1 MTWYGGMNMKN
12 KPLKHYK
19 RKKFFY
25 RFFMR
30 KSPRSGA
37 MFGLAWMSMV
47 VALLPFV
54 LFVILSFFGGLQHGW
69 KIIAITLSLLLLA
82 APFYIYGFL
91 LCAFG
96 ISRIYRSVTKCKAV
110 GSLAGAL
117 GAWFLPLLGVILIP
131 VLICKKKF
139 FALLLAICGTAFY
152 VSSYLQ
158 YFNILSS
165 VFLGTICYLAALAF
179 CEEKNRFSWKFMI
192 PLCIAISSHL
202 FLMGYHVKL
211 EYDVKDH
218 RNQLSQ
224 IIGRSVEIEDFW
236 RRDAQGFPLDRE
248 PLKSLIAIRLQS
260 YLGEFEYKDA
270 PTAQKKLLEYNK
282 KYPVFVK
289 ALNGFLQLPISHV
302 AHKKPEGEMLYS
314 VLMSELAPFRDSA
327 RYLAMKIAADPND
340 KQLVKKCNYDLI
352 KLRNWTLQNDF
363 YISYLVAIAIEAIRL
378 DALSTVL
385 SNGKFSHQE
394 FIEIV
399 GAPVDWHKY
408 QRYAYGS
415 EATAFKSSFDYLQI
429 YALLQTENKKIN
441 SLKKYMPLFMKVHF
455 LRDYRFA
462 LQTFIKACTVP
473 ANLSG
478 LEQAQLALVD
488 YNEIKRNSYLLSG
501 MCMPALEQVYVRS
514 AQITDARQ
522 MALLAAEVMEYRKQ
536 HGKLP
541 ENLSFLPNVPLAKLD
556 HKPLM
561 YKKTKDGFRIFS
573 HTDKGKKPDEKDTR
587 FSYRVRLDGKNET
600 L

>member
-1 MTWYGGMNMKN
+1 
-12 KPLKHYK
+12 
-19 RKKFFY
+19 
-25 RFFMR
+25 MR

-47 VALLPFV
+47 VALWPFV
-54 LFVILSFFGGLQHGW
+54 LFVMLPFFSGLQHGW
-69 KIIAITLSLLLLA
+69 KIIAISLSLLLLA

-96 ISRIYRSVTKCKAV
+96 ISRIYRSVTKCEAV
-110 GSLAGAL
+110 GSVAGAF
-117 GAWFLPLLGVILIP
+117 GAWFLPLLGVILLP

-152 VSSYLQ
+152 TLSYLQ

-179 CEEKNRFSWKFMI
+179 FKEKNRFSWKFMI

-202 FLMGYHVKL
+202 FLMAYNAKL
-211 EYDVKDH
+211 ENDVKDH
-218 RNQLSQ
+218 RNQLSR
-224 IIGRSVEIEDFW
+224 IIDRSVEIEDFW

-248 PLKSLIAIRLQS
+248 PLKSLIANNPS
-260 YLGEFEYKDA
+260 ACFEYKEQQ
-270 PTAQKKLLEYNK
+270 TAKKKLLEYNK
-282 KYPVFVK
+282 KYPAFVK
-289 ALNGFLQLPISHV
+289 ALNDFLQLPVSHV
-302 AHKKPEGEMLYS
+302 AHKMPEDGMPYS
-314 VLMSELAPFRDSA
+314 VLMFELTPFRESA
-327 RYLAMKIAADPND
+327 RYLAMKIAADPGN
-340 KQLVKKCNYDLI
+340 KPQVKKCNSELV
-352 KLRNWTLQNDF
+352 KLRNWPLQNDF

-378 DALSTVL
+378 NALSTVL
-385 SNGKFSHQE
+385 SSGEFSQPE
-394 FIEIV
+394 FVALI
-399 GAPVDWHKY
+399 GDPVDWHKY

-415 EATAFKSSFDYLQI
+415 QATAFKSCFDYLQI
-429 YALLQTENKKIN
+429 YALLRTENKKIN

-478 LEQAQLALVD
+478 LEQVQLALVD
-488 YNEIKRNSYLLSG
+488 DNEIKRNSYLLSG
-501 MCMPALEQVYVRS
+501 IFMPALGQGYVRS
-514 AQITDARQ
+514 TQITDARQ
-522 MALLAAEVMEYRKQ
+522 MALIAARVMEYRKQ

-561 YKKTKDGFRIFS
+561 YEKTREGFRIFS
-573 HTDKGKKPDEKDTR
+573 HTNIGKKPDEKDTR

>member
-1 MTWYGGMNMKN
+1 MNMKN
-12 KPLKHYK
+12 KTLKHYK

-47 VALLPFV
+47 VALWPFV
-54 LFVILSFFGGLQHGW
+54 LFVMLPFFSGLQHGW
-69 KIIAITLSLLLLA
+69 KIIAISLSVLLLA

-96 ISRIYRSVTKCKAV
+96 ISRIYRSVTKCEAV

-117 GAWFLPLLGVILIP
+117 GAWFLSLLGVILIP

-152 VSSYLQ
+152 VLSYLK

-179 CEEKNRFSWKFMI
+179 VKEKNRFSWKFMI
-192 PLCIAISSHL
+192 PLCIAVASHL
-202 FLMGYHVKL
+202 FLMAYNAKL
-211 EYDVKDH
+211 ENDVKDH
-218 RNQLSQ
+218 RNQLSR
-224 IIGRSVEIEDFW
+224 IIGRSVEVEDFW
-236 RRDAQGFPLDRE
+236 SRDAQGFPLDRE
-248 PLKSLIAIRLQS
+248 PLKSLIANSPQS
-260 YLGEFEYKDA
+260 SFDEFEFKDA

-289 ALNGFLQLPISHV
+289 ALNDFLQLPISYV
-302 AHKKPEGEMLYS
+302 AHKMPEDGMPYS
-314 VLMSELAPFRDSA
+314 VLMSELIPFRESA
-327 RYLAMKIAADPND
+327 RYLAMKIAAAPGN
-340 KQLVKKCNYDLI
+340 KLQVKKCNSELV
-352 KLRNWTLQNDF
+352 KLRNWPLQNDF

-378 DALSTVL
+378 NALSTVL
-385 SNGKFSHQE
+385 SSGEFSQPE
-394 FIEIV
+394 FVALI
-399 GAPVDWHKY
+399 GDPVDWHKY
-408 QRYAYGS
+408 LRYAYGS
-415 EATAFKSSFDYLQI
+415 EATAFKSVFDYLQI
-429 YALLQTENKKIN
+429 YALLCVENKKIN
-441 SLKKYMPLFMKVHF
+441 SMKKYMPLFMKVHF

-462 LQTFIKACTVP
+462 LQTFIKACTVQP
-473 ANLSG
+473 VFPG

-488 YNEIKRNSYLLSG
+488 DNEIKRNSYLLSG
-501 MCMPALEQVYVRS
+501 MFLPALGQGYVKS

-522 MALLAAEVMEYRKQ
+522 MALIAARVMEYRKQ

-541 ENLSFLPNVPLAKLD
+541 ENLSFFPNVPLAKLD

-561 YKKTKDGFRIFS
+561 YEKTREGFRIFS
-573 HTDKGKKPDEKDTR
+573 HTDNGKKPDEKDTR

>member
-1 MTWYGGMNMKN
+1 
-12 KPLKHYK
+12 
-19 RKKFFY
+19 
-25 RFFMR
+25 
-30 KSPRSGA
+30 
-37 MFGLAWMSMV
+37 
-47 VALLPFV
+47 
-54 LFVILSFFGGLQHGW
+54 
-69 KIIAITLSLLLLA
+69 
-82 APFYIYGFL
+82 
-91 LCAFG
+91 
-96 ISRIYRSVTKCKAV
+96 
-110 GSLAGAL
+110 
-117 GAWFLPLLGVILIP
+117 
-131 VLICKKKF
+131 
-139 FALLLAICGTAFY
+139 
-152 VSSYLQ
+152 
-158 YFNILSS
+158 
-165 VFLGTICYLAALAF
+165 
-179 CEEKNRFSWKFMI
+179 
-192 PLCIAISSHL
+192 
-202 FLMGYHVKL
+202 MGYHLKL

-224 IIGRSVEIEDFW
+224 IIGRSVEIGDFW

-248 PLKSLIAIRLQS
+248 PLKSLIANRRQD
-260 YLGEFEYKDA
+260 YFDEFEYKDA
-270 PTAQKKLLEYNK
+270 PIAQKKLLEYNK

-289 ALNGFLQLPISHV
+289 AIHDFLQLPVSHV

-314 VLMSELAPFRDSA
+314 VWLSELAPFRESA
-327 RYLAMKIAADPND
+327 RYLAMKIAADPGN
-340 KQLVKKCNYDLI
+340 KPQVKKCNSELV
-352 KLRNWTLQNDF
+352 KLRNWPLQNDF

-399 GAPVDWHKY
+399 GASVDWHKY

-415 EATAFKSSFDYLQI
+415 EATAFKSCFDYLQI
-429 YALLQTENKKIN
+429 YALLQMENKKIN

-478 LEQAQLALVD
+478 LEQVPLALVD
-488 YNEIKRNSYLLSG
+488 DNEIKRNSYLLSG
-501 MCMPALEQVYVRS
+501 MFMPALGQVYVRS

-522 MALLAAEVMEYRKQ
+522 MALIAARVMEYRKQ

-541 ENLSFLPNVPLAKLD
+541 ENLSFFPNVPLAKLD

-561 YKKTKDGFRIFS
+561 YKKTKDGFWIFS